1 MKTRIFLA
9 LSAFGFILYNLGDAA
24 NTLVLFLNNQLMPVH
39 VIDCAGHAGEQI
51 DFKHSCAAPA
61 DHLRILTDYI
71 RIKHTIYS
79 PGDLG
84 LLFGSV
90 LIGIATPIAAY
101 FVIAHLMRHPRPQ
114 VGVK

>member
-9 LSAFGFILYNLGDAA
+9 LSALGFILYNLGDAA
-24 NTLVLFLNNQLMPVH
+24 NMIVLFLNNHLMPVH
-39 VIDCAGHAGEQI
+39 DSHCIGHAGEQI
-51 DFKHSCAAPA
+51 DFRHSCAAPT

-71 RIKHTIYS
+71 HIKNIVYS

-84 LLFGSV
+84 LLFGPI

-101 FVIAHLMRHPRPQ
+101 FVITHFMRHPRPV
-114 VGVK
+114 VGGK